1 MGRRKWFA
9 RVGVAAKLAHSYAEP
24 GLPVTFPISLYRRSP
39 GQLLLPR
46 TDSYHTDIPFM
57 IQMLI
62 CFRLTLF
69 ALLIGACVLSAHAQQ
84 STWPGADRPS
94 LRLPDSLW
102 LDILKQAGHADRPL
116 GYTDQQM
123 RWFGNERH
131 RLRTIALLFGD
142 VRSITRYSG
151 SLAVQLVQAA
161 GDPAAV
167 VRTGFALTDV
177 SAGRFMALPDSA
189 TLQLDKRIATLPF
202 AVQRLVAR
210 IVAGAADARP
220 WLDRAFASGPLI
232 ELLGSGASI
241 DSVYRLVTAPWV
253 EERLGQSATLRR
265 VSLELPSA
273 IDREYL
279 AFASVLFLTHLNRA
293 LDEFR
298 AAPATTMPMLAS
310 PIVLTTPVGEL
321 RISGA
326 GSDLLD
332 RPVALSIDL
341 GGDDVY
347 RGRHAV
353 GFAPAAPI
361 AVVVDLGGNDTY
373 DASASTLGIA
383 SGLFGIGVVVDLDGN
398 DSYRCRES
406 GIASAWYGTGVLIDQ
421 AGDDRYVVDSLW
433 GQGAAHIGVAALIDH
448 KGNDT
453 YTCAQQSQALGS
465 TLGAGILL
473 DVEGNDEYLARDD
486 GNPSELYHGQSVAM
500 SQGCGYGRRA
510 DMGDGHSLAGGFGV
524 LVDGAGDDSYHATAW
539 SQGCGYWWGA
549 GFLEDLGGHDTY
561 RNGKYSLGAAAH
573 FAIGLHSDLS
583 GNDRYNVGNA
593 ATINQY
599 QGHARDGSI
608 GISIDG
614 DGNDRYKLLRHCGGV
629 ADLASI
635 GLFWDRRG
643 SDTFDLVYAADTT
656 NVGWNNTPPLGG
668 ATTYPLSNTFR
679 DDLDAVGV
687 FLDTGGDDL
696 YRWEGA
702 APEGPP
708 RQNGARWQSHRDP
721 RSWGIGTDVE
731 IYPRDTNAVQR

>member
-1 MGRRKWFA
+1 M
-9 RVGVAAKLAHSYAEP
+9 
-24 GLPVTFPISLYRRSP
+24 T
-39 GQLLLPR
+39 
-46 TDSYHTDIPFM
+46 
-57 IQMLI
+57 QMLFS
-62 CFRLTLF
+62 FRLTLV
-69 ALLIGACVLSAHAQQ
+69 ALLIGASALSAHAQQ
-84 STWPGADRPS
+84 SPLPGADRHS

-102 LDILKQAGHADRPL
+102 RDILKQVGHADRPL

-123 RWFGNERH
+123 RWYGNERH
-131 RLRTIALLFGD
+131 RLRTVALLFSD
-142 VRSITRYSG
+142 VRNITRYSG
-151 SLAVQLVQAA
+151 NLAVQLVQAS

-167 VRTGFALTDV
+167 VRAGFGLTDV
-177 SAGRFMALPDSA
+177 AAGRFMALPDS
-189 TLQLDKRIATLPF
+189 TILQLDGRTATLPIS
-202 AVQRLVAR
+202 VQRLVAR
-210 IVAGAADARP
+210 IVAGAAEARS
-220 WLDRAFASGPLI
+220 WLDLAFASGAAGELI
-232 ELLGSGASI
+232 RSGASI
-241 DSVYRLVTAPWV
+241 DSVYRIAAAPWM
-253 EERLGQSATLRR
+253 EDRFGQSATLRR
-265 VSLELPSA
+265 VSFELPSA

-298 AAPATTMPMLAS
+298 ATPATTMPRLAS
-310 PIVLTTPVGEL
+310 PILLTTPVGEL

-326 GSDLLD
+326 GSDQLD

-353 GFAPAAPI
+353 GFAPTAPI

-383 SGLFGIGVVVDLDGN
+383 TGLFGIGAVIDLEGN

-406 GIASAWYGTGVLIDQ
+406 GIASAWYGTGVLVDH

-433 GQGAAHIGVAALIDH
+433 GQGAAHVGVAALIDR
-448 KGNDT
+448 KGNDK

-465 TLGAGILL
+465 TLAAGILL

-486 GNPSELYHGQSVAM
+486 GNISELYLGQSVAM
-500 SQGCGYGRRA
+500 SQGCGFGRRA
-510 DMGDGHSLAGGFGV
+510 DLGDGHSLAGGFGV
-524 LVDGAGDDSYHATAW
+524 LVDGAGNDSYHATAW

-549 GFLEDLGGHDTY
+549 GFLEDLGGEDTY
-561 RNGKYSLGAAAH
+561 RNGKYSAGAAAH
-573 FAIGLHSDLS
+573 YAVGLLSDLS

-593 ATINQY
+593 ATMNQY

-614 DGNDRYKLLRHCGGV
+614 DGNDRYKLVRMCGGA

-643 SDTFDLVYAADTT
+643 SDTFDLVYATDTA

-668 ATTYPLSNTFR
+668 ASTYPPSNSFR

-696 YRWEGA
+696 YRWEGG
-702 APEGPP
+702 APKDPP
-708 RQNGARWQSHRDP
+708 RRNGARWPSSRDP
-721 RSWGIGTDVE
+721 HSWGIGIDVE
-731 IYPRDTNAVQR
+731 MYSRDGSPVGG